1 MTRTPDF
8 DALYRSDPD
17 PFAVGSS
24 WYEQR
29 KIAVVLACL
38 ARPEYDA
45 GWDAAA
51 GTGHLAAGLASRCR
65 RVLATDASG
74 VAVAALTAGPQ
85 PGPTPGPASA
95 AEAGREAVP
104 APSGGRPVLPAHV
117 SVQRSALP
125 EVPAAARGVDL
136 VVVSEVLYYLPDRE
150 RAATLGMLA
159 GLGAEVVAVHWRH
172 HPGDAFLSGADT
184 HRELDRALTSAGL
197 VRAVWHDDTDF
208 VLTTHRPASTVE
220 TTP

>member
-8 DALYRSDPD
+8 DALYSSDPD

-74 VAVAALTAGPQ
+74 VAVAALTAGPP
-85 PGPTPGPASA
+85 PGPTSA
-95 AEAGREAVP
+95 TEAGPPTVP
-104 APSGGRPVLPAHV
+104 APPGTPPVLPAHV
-117 SVQRSALP
+117 TVQRSALP

-150 RAATLGMLA
+150 RAATLRMLA